1 MVATD
6 QAQANEPSQLIMGAG
21 RRRALPGAALG
32 GTSAANPKFAHH
44 CRTYGCELRVQSGTG
59 IIELLVS
66 FDSEVRMRT
75 CRKGYANFGIGTL
88 GRVDIQGIPPESW
101 L

>member
-21 RRRALPGAALG
+21 RRRALPGTALG

-59 IIELLVS
+59 II
-66 FDSEVRMRT
+66 
-75 CRKGYANFGIGTL
+75 
-88 GRVDIQGIPPESW
+88 
-101 L
+101 